1 MDSIGHWEQTK
12 NCLALSASVQALSDH
27 EDVERMPLT
36 VPEEDSDVADN
47 EYGHLGP
54 VWPAAL
60 KEGLNG
66 DVHKIE
72 DYSVAFVAA
81 AAELAGLLTNN
92 PQLPAKRPRG
102 CPRKVS
108 TVFPMP

>member
-12 NCLALSASVQALSDH
+12 NCLALSASVQALSNH

-47 EYGHLGP
+47 EYSHLGP

-60 KEGLNG
+60 KEGLKG

-72 DYSVAFVAA
+72 DYLAAFVAA
-81 AAELAGLLTNN
+81 AAELASLLTNN
-92 PQLPAKRPRG
+92 PQPPAKRP
-102 CPRKVS
+102 
-108 TVFPMP
+108 